1 MAFPKSRILT
11 TKRFI
16 QLFHETKDKQRFC
29 FILGAGASVDSKIKA
44 GNRLEMIWMDE
55 LMGKIDI
62 SPGHRMNPDDTRR
75 LAKYLYDEDEIEHNF
90 DQIEKAWEIARIE
103 AETKGVKLNTK
114 EVIGPTLSSEYY
126 FDLYKLRFHPNPR
139 NGYRYLEDLMETATP
154 SLGYHA
160 LALTLTKDNRHNLVI
175 TTNFDSLTED
185 ALFLYTPKRPLVV
198 SHESLATYID
208 SDMNRPIIAKVHR
221 GLMFDPF
228 NSPETTDH
236 LQKEWQKSLDYAF
249 KTYTPIVIGYGGGD
263 GSLMAYLK
271 ETELSKGIYW
281 CYMEEFGLPGKDIQK
296 FVRSKN
302 GCFVKINGFD
312 KLMMELGKDFYP
324 DDIGPE
330 NAAQYLTNQSDR
342 RYAEYLE
349 RWTELNKDPDAGA
362 MLASIN
368 KAEQNAHKNR
378 AEADNLTYLDH
389 FNLAY
394 AAAEKGDLDVAIGEY
409 TKAIERDPDRPVAYN
424 NRGNI
429 YVDLKQP
436 ERAIQDYDKAIKLD
450 PNYAAAYYNRGLSY
464 YNLKQCEQAIQDY
477 DKAIGLNPN
486 DADTYIAR
494 GNSYSNLKQYVRAI
508 QDCDKAIELDPN
520 YALAYYNR
528 GNSYVALKQYERAI
542 QDYDKA
548 IELDPNYAA
557 AYNNRGNRYAD
568 LKQYERA
575 IRDYDKAI
583 ELDPNYAFAYNNRG
597 LSYHNLKQYERAI
610 QDYDRAIE
618 LDPNDAAAYIA
629 RGISYH
635 DLKQYERAIQDYD
648 KAIELDPNYAAA
660 YNNRAFNYA
669 HIEEFD
675 KAISDVEKSLSLNPD
690 EPTAL
695 HTYGFIHLQQ
705 KHFNEAI
712 DYFSK
717 ALSFDNELKDA
728 YEDRAKAYR
737 AIGETALA
745 EADEAKAAELEAKQN
760 KKGNP

>member
-62 SPGHRMNPDDTRR
+62 SPGHRMNPDDTRM

-114 EVIGPTLSSEYY
+114 DVIGPTLSSEYY

-198 SHESLATYID
+198 SHESLAAYID

-236 LQKEWQKSLDYAF
+236 LQKEWKKSLDYAF

-368 KAEQNAHKNR
+368 KAEQNAHKKR

-394 AAAEKGDLDVAIGEY
+394 AAAKKGDQDIAIAEY
-409 TKAIERDPDRPVAYN
+409 IKAIERDPDRPVAYN
-424 NRGNI
+424 NLGNC
-429 YVDLKQP
+429 YQRKGDDKQ
-436 ERAIQDYDKAIKLD
+436 AIENYKKSIKLD
-450 PNYAAAYYNRGLSY
+450 PMYVLAYN
-464 YNLKQCEQAIQDY
+464 N
-477 DKAIGLNPN
+477 
-486 DADTYIAR
+486 R
-494 GNSYSNLKQYVRAI
+494 GNSYSNLKQY
-508 QDCDKAIELDPN
+508 EW
-520 YALAYYNR
+520 
-528 GNSYVALKQYERAI
+528 AI

-548 IELDPNYAA
+548 IELDPNYAIS
-557 AYNNRGNRYAD
+557 YNNRGNRYAD

-575 IRDYDKAI
+575 IQDYDKAI

-597 LSYHNLKQYERAI
+597 LSYHKLKQYER
-610 QDYDRAIE
+610 
-618 LDPNDAAAYIA
+618 
-629 RGISYH
+629 S
-635 DLKQYERAIQDYD
+635 IQDYD

-660 YNNRAFNYA
+660 YISRGVSYHDLKQFERAIKDYNKAIELDSGYILAYRNRASVYRR
-669 HIEEFD
+669 
-675 KAISDVEKSLSLNPD
+675 
-690 EPTAL
+690 
-695 HTYGFIHLQQ
+695 
-705 KHFNEAI
+705 
-712 DYFSK
+712 
-717 ALSFDNELKDA
+717 LKKYD
-728 YEDRAKAYR
+728 
-737 AIGETALA
+737 LA

-760 KKGNP
+760 KKDNP